1 MSLITFTELKD
12 LAAAGVIEGAHP
24 KNINGASIDVRLGNR
39 VLLEAPPHGVQTVVD
54 LAGKEVPAMREI
66 DLSQLGYYDLKP
78 GEFCLAGTVERF
90 NLPND
95 IASEYRLNSS
105 LARAGLDAALA
116 MWCFT
121 GDTKIPLLNGDH
133 VPISDL
139 VGTSPWVYSM
149 APNGLVV
156 PARAGNIRKT
166 REVFETVTISLDS
179 GESFTCT
186 PDHLIMLRDGTYMA
200 AELLSP
206 GRDTVMPFRTRDVYG
221 REQVYCPNLGGDKK
235 SLGSWTPTHR
245 LVAGA
250 IHGDLSGFD
259 VHHIDHDAHNN
270 TPDNLRLLDPKE
282 HIAYHNAVRAKQEK
296 HRERSR
302 KWMRKLMGEL
312 WKDPEYKA
320 RQSVKNRKLAIEV
333 NSKRW
338 SDPSNREKAS
348 EWNRDS
354 RAHEVLHSWR
364 RDNPEESRRRVCLG
378 VLAKVVQCLVEENLA
393 VTPETYTQRKRQQA
407 HSVRRI
413 EELFGSFEAA
423 LREIGYSNHLV
434 TEVSR
439 TVHSTPVSVYDM
451 TVPEHHNFAISAGV
465 FVHNCDPCWH
475 GSVLTLELSNS
486 LRYHSLRLRPGMKI
500 GQMIF
505 LRGAPVPDFASY
517 AVRGKYNRDSQA
529 QQSKGLG

>member
-1 MSLITFTELKD
+1 MSLITYPGLVV
-12 LAAAGVIEGAHP
+12 LASTGVIEAAKPEH
-24 KNINGASIDVRLGNR
+24 INAASIDIRLGTR
-39 VLLEAPPHGVQTVVD
+39 ILVEASPNGLSSVVD

-66 DLSQLGYYDLKP
+66 DLAVNGYYDLRP
-78 GEFCLAGTVERF
+78 GDFCLAGTIERF

-95 IASEYRLNSS
+95 IAAEYRLNSS

-133 VPISDL
+133 VPIANL
-139 VGTSPWVYSM
+139 VGTTPWVYSM
-149 APNGLVV
+149 DPTGRVV
-156 PARAGNIRKT
+156 PAKAENIHKV
-166 REVFETVTISLDS
+166 REVAETVTVGLDS

-186 PDHLIMLRDGTYMA
+186 PDHLIMLRDGTYKA

-206 GRDTVMPFRTRDVYG
+206 GMDTVMPFHTRDVYG
-221 REQVYCPNLGGDKK
+221 REQVYCPNLRKGKK
-235 SLGSWTPTHR
+235 SLGSWVATHR

-250 IHGDLSGFD
+250 IHGDLSGFA
-259 VHHIDHDAHNN
+259 VHHIDHDVHNN
-270 TPDNLRLLDPKE
+270 NPDNLMLLCPKE
-282 HIAYHNAVRAKQEK
+282 HFSYHNSVRAKQEK
-296 HRERSR
+296 PRERSR
-302 KWMRKLMGEL
+302 KWMRDLMGEL
-312 WKDPEYKA
+312 WKDPEYRA
-320 RQSVKNRKLAIEV
+320 RQTVKNRKLAMEV

-348 EWNRDS
+348 EWNRGS
-354 RAHEVLHSWR
+354 QAYESLHLWHR
-364 RDNPEESRRRVCLG
+364 ENPEESRRRVCLG
-378 VLAKVVQCLVEENLA
+378 VLAKVVHALVEDNLA

-413 EELFGSFEAA
+413 EELFGSFDSA

-434 TEVSR
+434 KSISR
-439 TVHSTPVSVYDM
+439 TRHSAPVPVYDM
-451 TVPEHHNFAISAGV
+451 TIPEYHNFAISAGV
-465 FVHNCDPCWH
+465 FVHNCDPGWH

-486 LRYHSLRLRPGMKI
+486 LRYHSLRLRPGMRI

-505 LRGAPVPDFASY
+505 LRGEPVPESASY
-517 AVRGKYNRDSQA
+517 ASRGKYNGDSQA

>member
-133 VPISDL
+133 VPIAEL
-139 VGTSPWVYSM
+139 VGESPWVYAM
-149 APNGLVV
+149 DQNGKVV
-156 PARAGNIRKT
+156 PARAENVRKT
-166 REVFETVTISLDS
+166 HEVTDTVTIKLDN
-179 GESFTCT
+179 GEAFTCT
-186 PDHLIMLRDGTYMA
+186 PEHLILLRNGAYKEA
-200 AELLSP
+200 SCLVP
-206 GRDTVMPFRTRDVYG
+206 GKDTVMPLHRREVYG
-221 REQVYCPNLGGDKK
+221 REQVYCPNLDERKK
-235 SLGSWTPTHR
+235 SLGVWEYTHR
-245 LVAGA
+245 LVAGK

-259 VHHIDHDAHNN
+259 VHHIDHDPHNN
-270 TPDNLRLLDPKE
+270 HPDNLTLLTPKE
-282 HIAYHNAVRAKQEK
+282 HLSHHNAVRTKQVR

-302 KWMRKLMGEL
+302 KWMKDLMGVL
-312 WKDPEYKA
+312 WKDPEYRA
-320 RQSVKNRKLAIEV
+320 RQSIKSRKIALEV

-348 EWNRDS
+348 VLNRANQAHAAMLLWNRENQS
-354 RAHEVLHSWR
+354 ESLRRA
-364 RDNPEESRRRVCLG
+364 CLG
-378 VLAKVVQCLVEENLA
+378 NLAKVVRILVEENLA
-393 VTPETYTQRKRQQA
+393 VTPETYTRRKRQQA
-407 HSVRRI
+407 HSVKRI
-413 EELFGSFEAA
+413 EELFGSFDNA
-423 LREIGYSNHLV
+423 LQEIGYSNHLV
-434 TEVSR
+434 IEVSR
-439 TVHSTPVSVYDM
+439 TQHSTPIPVYDM
-451 TVPEHHNFAISAGV
+451 TIPEYHNFAISAGV
-465 FVHNCDPCWH
+465 FVHNCDPGWF